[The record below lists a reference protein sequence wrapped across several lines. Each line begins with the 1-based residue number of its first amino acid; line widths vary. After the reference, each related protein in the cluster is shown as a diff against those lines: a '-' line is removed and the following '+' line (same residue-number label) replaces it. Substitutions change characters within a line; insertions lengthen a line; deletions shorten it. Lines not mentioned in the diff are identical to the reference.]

1 MPSVASPVARSC
13 ARPAARAV
21 NARRGAGYPAA
32 LALLWFAAKWAKP
45 LKGPAPAY
53 TGTPTLS
60 AGGVI
65 PGDGPS
71 FTDVVTWTSGGTLVV
86 EFTATVASADIVGDV
101 QVFGPLY
108 ACSGGLKA
116 KDGTNTASVATSW
129 ASGGVV
135 TGAVQTEG
143 SEMRINYGTTYSA
156 WTNFDGTMPNLELA
170 SAAPGDLKKVETWK
184 TVTPRTGMLVLD
196 GETVTWNCEPMYWE
210 GV

>member
-1 MPSVASPVARSC
+1 MASVASSVARSC

-32 LALLWFAAKWAKP
+32 LALLWFAAKWAKS

-53 TGTPTLS
+53 TGTPTIS

-86 EFTATVASADIVGDV
+86 EFTATTASADIVGDV

-108 ACSGGLKA
+108 ANSSGLLA
-116 KDGTNTASVATSW
+116 KDGTNTTPVTATSW
-129 ASGGVV
+129 GVGEVVTAVLQVDVDVMRVGVV
-135 TGAVQTEG
+135 
-143 SEMRINYGTTYSA
+143 
-156 WTNFDGTMPNLELA
+156 
-170 SAAPGDLKKVETWK
+170 
-184 TVTPRTGMLVLD
+184 
-196 GETVTWNCEPMYWE
+196 
-210 GV
+210 